1 MALTKRQF
9 LPTIGELICARMG
22 IADVPP
28 LTPHQARVFS
38 ASHHAALR
46 ADAKAA
52 DAERFSDSMRGRL

>member
-1 MALTKRQF
+1 
-9 LPTIGELICARMG
+9 
-22 IADVPP
+22 
-28 LTPHQARVFS
+28 VFS